1 METAFHGGHGGDHGF
16 IALVIVIAGQALL
29 HRFHQLFQAIGRK
42 GGQKTRERYGS
53 EFFSTIGRR
62 GGTALKE
69 EKGVEFF
76 RAIARISR
84 RKAVLNAEA

>member
-1 METAFHGGHGGDHGF
+1 MPATATTRRAPASGAKRGAKRKKDKAF
-16 IALVIVIAGQALL
+16 
-29 HRFHQLFQAIGRK
+29 FQAIGRK
-42 GGQKTRERYGS
+42 GGQKTREKYGS
-53 EFFSTIGRR
+53 EFFQTIGRR

-84 RKAVLNAEA
+84 RKAALAAEA

>member
-1 METAFHGGHGGDHGF
+1 MTATATTRRPSAAKRGPKRKKDRAF
-16 IALVIVIAGQALL
+16 
-29 HRFHQLFQAIGRK
+29 FQAIGRK

-53 EFFSTIGRR
+53 EFFSAIGRR

-84 RKAVLNAEA
+84 RKAAVAAEA